1 MPAWETTREKKMTG
15 IDPER
20 LERRQRWA
28 AEQLGLRPDASLD
41 EVRAAWL
48 RRLPAEEFVPSSEL
62 RWALAALLRRP
73 SEGGWEARA
82 DEAAS
87 ATEADRLRGEVE
99 AFAEQFWDYPG
110 EERRRRWE
118 ELSEHCAFAPS
129 LRARLR
135 LLEVGLEDV
144 PIPNKGEEEN
154 HTIELASHLR
164 ELFVLRPRSRTCAR
178 HALLLLMEADKEQ
191 WIHAV
196 GRLRHA
202 YPKLAALGNDLL
214 DKITTA
220 APMPKSLPK
229 KPPPQ
234 PTADES
240 EGGLSGRFIW
250 IIVVIV
256 VGLCRAACNVNKP
269 TPRVNPSHPQFDSRH
284 FQPGQGKE
292 HQPTALE
299 QYLGGQITIEEL
311 KERMKNIEV
320 EQKNRGRPRKVQ
332 AGTESDKPV
341 GKSP

>member
-15 IDPER
+15 TDPER
-20 LERRQRWA
+20 LERRLRWA
-28 AEQLGLRPDASLD
+28 AEQLGLSPDASLD

-87 ATEADRLRGEVE
+87 VTEEEKLRGEVE
-99 AFAEQFWDYPG
+99 MFAEQLWDFPA
-110 EERRRRWE
+110 EERRRRWD
-118 ELSEHCAFAPS
+118 ELSDRCAFAPA

-135 LLEVGLEDV
+135 LLEVGLENV
-144 PIPNKGEEEN
+144 PMPNEGEEKA
-154 HTIELASHLR
+154 HTIELAGHLC
-164 ELFVLRPRSRTCAR
+164 ELFVLRPRTRTCAR
-178 HALLLLMEADKEQ
+178 HALLLRMEADKEE
-191 WIHAV
+191 WKHAAR
-196 GRLRHA
+196 RLRRA

-220 APMPKSLPK
+220 MPMPKTLPK

-234 PTADES
+234 PTAAK
-240 EGGLSGRFIW
+240 SGEKSPARYIW
-250 IIVVIV
+250 VIVGIV
-256 VGLCRAACNVNKP
+256 VGLVRVACNDNKP

-284 FQPGQGKE
+284 LQPDQGKE
-292 HQPTALE
+292 HQPTPIE

-320 EQKNRGRPRKVQ
+320 EQKNRRRPRKVQ
-332 AGTESDKPV
+332 GGTESDKPV